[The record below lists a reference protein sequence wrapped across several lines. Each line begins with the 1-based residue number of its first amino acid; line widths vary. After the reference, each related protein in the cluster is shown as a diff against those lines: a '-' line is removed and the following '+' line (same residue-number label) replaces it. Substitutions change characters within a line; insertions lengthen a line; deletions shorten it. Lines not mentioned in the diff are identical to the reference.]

1 MTSELAGLKVFVRG
15 LLIEAEIG
23 LNPDERG
30 RRQPLVIDVELLLE
44 PRAPEHLRDTV
55 NYEAV
60 VHAARAI
67 ADSGHIELVETFAL
81 RLAEVCT
88 SYIGVREVVV
98 RLEKPQA
105 LKVAE
110 AAGCEVRLICG
121 NLSKT

>member
-1 MTSELAGLKVFVRG
+1 MSDLAELKVFVRG

-23 LNPDERG
+23 LNADERG
-30 RRQPLVIDVELLLE
+30 RRQPLLIDVTLTLE

-60 VHAARAI
+60 VDAARAI

-81 RLAEVCT
+81 RLARACT
-88 SYIGVREVVV
+88 AYTGVREAVV

-110 AAGCEVRLICG
+110 AAGCEVRLVCG

>member
-1 MTSELAGLKVFVRG
+1 MSELAGLKVFVRG

-23 LNPDERG
+23 LNADERG
-30 RRQPLVIDVELLLE
+30 RRQPLLIDVMLTLD

-60 VHAARAI
+60 VEAARAI

-81 RLAEVCT
+81 RLAEKCLAHA
-88 SYIGVREVVV
+88 GVHGVMV

-110 AAGCEVRLICG
+110 AAGCEVRLISAKV
-121 NLSKT
+121 SKT